1 MRRMSEMVQKSYTVY
16 LKGSFNMY
24 KPNVSECI
32 LTLMETCRKELFSLE
47 SLNMEVFPRNPCRA
61 KVEFVVK
68 AIGPT
73 SYDVVFD
80 DVSEILFRMPG
91 EFEKFR
97 IRTCSDP
104 HKKSDEEGGAEA

>member
-1 MRRMSEMVQKSYTVY
+1 MVQKSYTVY

-24 KPNVSECI
+24 KPNASECI

-47 SLNMEVFPRNPCRA
+47 NLNMEVFPHNPYLT

-68 AIGPT
+68 AIGPI
-73 SYDVVFD
+73 SCDEVFN
-80 DVSEILFRMPG
+80 DVSETLFRMPG

-104 HKKSDEEGGAEA
+104 HTKPEKDEDTEE

>member
-1 MRRMSEMVQKSYTVY
+1 MGLKSYTVY
-16 LKGSFNMY
+16 LKGSFSML
-24 KPNVSECI
+24 KPNASECI
-32 LTLMETCRKELFSLE
+32 LTLMETCKKELFSLE
-47 SLNMEVFPRNPCRA
+47 SLNMEVCPHNPYRI

-73 SYDVVFD
+73 SCDVVFE
-80 DVSEILFRMPG
+80 DVAEILFRMPG